1 MIDRAGSDT
10 TKMAASLVRDARS
23 LLRRA
28 DKLASAVAAIEDSAA
43 SRAADEARDAADSLV
58 HQLISAQQREQRR
71 ARAVIRDAR

>member
-43 SRAADEARDAADSLV
+43 SRAADEARDAVDSLV